1 MKALL
6 FGSIGVLTETS
17 ELQRQAYNTA
27 FEISD
32 LKWHWNIGTYCSMLT
47 EPGGQKRLARFSG
60 GTLNDTQITK
70 IHRDKQAVFEQLVK
84 TGIQPRPGC
93 VELIQ
98 QCRER
103 DIKVA
108 FLTTTTPHTLAII
121 KAGLAESID
130 FNDFEL
136 ITNMDAV
143 DQLKPDP
150 EVFLYALRNLGV
162 SANQAIAIEDTKTNQ
177 QAAIQAGIRCY
188 LFPGEYATLSPN
200 VSAED
205 NIIIDDLRA
214 LTL

>member
-1 MKALL
+1 M
-6 FGSIGVLTETS
+6 GIGIL
-17 ELQRQAYNTA
+17 APTA
-27 FEISD
+27 A
-32 LKWHWNIGTYCSMLT
+32 CSPS
-47 EPGGQKRLARFSG
+47 PGVRRDSHGFSG

-84 TGIQPRPGC
+84 TGIRPRLGC
-93 VELIQ
+93 VDLIQ

-150 EVFLYALRNLGV
+150 EVFHYALRTLGV
-162 SANQAIAIEDTKTNQ
+162 SANPGHCDRGHQNQ
-177 QAAIQAGIRCY
+177 PAGSYPSR
-188 LFPGEYATLSPN
+188 
-200 VSAED
+200 
-205 NIIIDDLRA
+205 R
-214 LTL
+214 

>member
-6 FGSIGVLTETS
+6 FGSIGVLAETS

-27 FEISD
+27 FKIND
-32 LKWHWNIGTYCSMLT
+32 LKWYWNIGTYCSMLT

-60 GTLNDTQITK
+60 GSLNDTQITK

-84 TGIQPRPGC
+84 TGIRPRPGC
-93 VELIQ
+93 VELIK
-98 QCRER
+98 QCRDR

-121 KAGLAESID
+121 KAGLDESID
-130 FNDFEL
+130 FNDFKL

-150 EVFLYALRNLGV
+150 EVFLYALRTLGV
-162 SANQAIAIEDTKTNQ
+162 NANQAIAIEDTRTNQ

-200 VSAED
+200 VSAEED
-205 NIIIDDLRA
+205 IIIDDLRA

>member
-6 FGSIGVLTETS
+6 FGSIGVLAETS

-27 FEISD
+27 FKIND

-47 EPGGQKRLARFSG
+47 QPGGLKRLTHFFG
-60 GTLNDTQITK
+60 GTLNDSQITK

-84 TGIQPRPGC
+84 TGIRPRPGC
-93 VELIQ
+93 VDLIQ
-98 QCRER
+98 HCRKR
-103 DIKVA
+103 HIKLA

-150 EVFLYALRNLGV
+150 EVFLYALRILGL
-162 SANQAIAIEDTKTNQ
+162 SASQAIAIEDTKTNQ
-177 QAAIQAGIRCY
+177 QAAIQAGVRCY

-200 VSAED
+200 IVAEED
-205 NIIIDDLRA
+205 IIIDDLRT